1 MITESEGRPVDVFP
15 DAGITQAWSMLAGC
29 GAAQSY
35 IGCSSDGFIE
45 IALSD
50 PGSRSTLAIGRGLTI
65 EQAICAGVRE
75 MEQKQERSDLLV

>member
-1 MITESEGRPVDVFP
+1 MITKREGRPADLLP

-45 IALSD
+45 IALSE
-50 PGSRSTLAIGRGLTI
+50 PGSRSTLAIGRGLTL

-75 MEQKQERSDLLV
+75 IEQKKGGQS